1 MKPAKKLLLRF
12 IPVIMALFMV
22 IWSLPSAFAMI
33 GSAISQQSA
42 VPAFS
47 KNAVIGNEISF
58 QDSDFV
64 TALDKKSDLE
74 GIVITALP
82 DAQAGVL
89 KLGKRTLLTGEAV
102 AVESISSLKFL
113 PATDD
118 VLETTFNYLPVFKSG
133 ASVESITV
141 GIHMLSGENKAPVA
155 ENIELTT
162 YKNIAATGVF
172 KATDPDGDK
181 LSFRVVD
188 KPARGEIEIATN
200 GDGEFKYT
208 PFKNKTGKDTF
219 SYSAVDA
226 VGNVSQPATITVTI
240 DKPSTKLTYADMD
253 GNGAHY
259 AAIRLAEQGILTGE
273 KLGSQYFFNPDQTV
287 SRGEFVAM
295 AVTALDS
302 GEIPPVSRTGFADDD
317 ETPSW
322 VKPFAST
329 ALKAGI
335 INGVS
340 MADGRKALRSDHI
353 LTRGEAA
360 VIINNA
366 LRITDAGTE
375 SAFSDEAAIPVWAY
389 QAAINVD
396 ATGIMPAYSDGT
408 MRLMDPVSRAQAAEL
423 LCSALDAKK
432 QAEKKTGLLNW
443 LW

>member
-1 MKPAKKLLLRF
+1 MKPAKKIVLRF
-12 IPVIMALFMV
+12 IPVIVALLMV

-33 GSAISQQSA
+33 GSAISQQSDI
-42 VPAFS
+42 PAFS

-64 TALDKKSDLE
+64 AADEQNSELE
-74 GIVITALP
+74 GIVLTSLP
-82 DAQAGVL
+82 DPQAGVL

-141 GIHMLSGENKAPVA
+141 GIHMLSGENKAPIA

-162 YKNIAATGVF
+162 YKNIAATGTF
-172 KATDPDGDK
+172 KATDPDNDK
-181 LSFRVVD
+181 LTFRIVD
-188 KPARGEIEIATN
+188 KPARGEIEIAEN
-200 GDGEFKYT
+200 GSGEFKYT
-208 PFKNKTGKDTF
+208 PFKNKTGKDSF
-219 SYSAVDA
+219 SYAAVDA
-226 VGNVSQPATITVTI
+226 VGNASQPATITVTI

-259 AAIRLAEQGILTGE
+259 AAIRLAEQGVLTGE
-273 KLGSQYFFNPDQTV
+273 KLGSQYFFSPEQTV

-295 AVTALDS
+295 ALTALDA
-302 GEIPPVSRTGFADDD
+302 GEVSPVSRTGFADDD
-317 ETPSW
+317 QTPSW
-322 VKPFAST
+322 VKPFASS

-340 MADGRKALRSDHI
+340 TADGQKVLRSDYT

-360 VIINNA
+360 VILNNA
-366 LRITDAGTE
+366 LRISDAGSQ
-375 SAFSDEAAIPVWAY
+375 SAFSDDASIPAWAY
-389 QAAINVD
+389 QAAVNVE

-408 MRLMDPVSRAQAAEL
+408 MRLMDPVTRAQAAQL